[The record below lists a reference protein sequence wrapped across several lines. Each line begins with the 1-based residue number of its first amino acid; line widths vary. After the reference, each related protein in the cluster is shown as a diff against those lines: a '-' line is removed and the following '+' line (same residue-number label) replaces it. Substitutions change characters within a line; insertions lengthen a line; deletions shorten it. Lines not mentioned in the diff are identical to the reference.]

1 MKQSFSL
8 ACSTAM
14 ACIAAC
20 LLLTTLHAAPL
31 DKRSIPSCYK
41 SSVRLTYYWIP
52 KEGDKDMNNKGK
64 SITLSGSK
72 TKKLKDKN
80 SKEISKVSKTTYNKF
95 QMEGTG
101 LLKSGIMVNLGSGG
115 KNVFMKVDRKKTPY
129 GLGSNSKALTPWAS
143 VASNDIKLGTT
154 LYIKDLD
161 GVSLP
166 NGKKHNGCVRVDDR
180 SWSMGGCQI
189 DFFVLQFSAYQQ
201 LNRKISSKVKVVE
214 KSCKVQDYVNSNVK
228 KWAVLT

>member
-1 MKQSFSL
+1 
-8 ACSTAM
+8 M
-14 ACIAAC
+14 AYIAAC
-20 LLLTTLHAAPL
+20 CLLLSTSYAAPL
-31 DKRSIPSCYK
+31 EKRSIPSCYK
-41 SSVRLTYYWIP
+41 SSVKLTYYWIP

-64 SITLSGSK
+64 SITLNGSK

-80 SKEISKVSKTTYNKF
+80 GKKIAKVSKTTYDKF

-101 LLKSGIMVNLGSGG
+101 LLKSGTMVNLGSGG
-115 KNVFMKVDRKKTPY
+115 KNVFLKVDRKKAPY
-129 GLGSNSKALTPWAS
+129 GLGSNSKALVPWVS

-180 SWSMGGCQI
+180 SWSMGGCHI
-189 DFFVLQFSAYQQ
+189 DFFV
-201 LNRKISSKVKVVE
+201 SSKVKVVE
-214 KSCKVQDYVNSNVK
+214 KSCKVQDYVNTNVK
-228 KWAVLT
+228 KWAVLA